1 MGIAMWVTRF
11 GAAPG
16 ERQDE
21 GNVPWE
27 PPVDL
32 LTPSDTPL
40 LHGVDPYDDTV
51 FNKRQCERLTREVAF
66 LRSQS
71 LEPGQ
76 DDMLGELDRLLR
88 QFSLSP
94 HRYLLFNG
102 D

>member
-1 MGIAMWVTRF
+1 MWVTQF

-21 GNVPWE
+21 GNLPWS
-27 PPVDL
+27 PPDGL
-32 LTPSDTPL
+32 LTLRETPL
-40 LHGVDPYDDTV
+40 LYGVDPYDDTV
-51 FNKRQCERLTREVAF
+51 FNRRQCEQLSREVAF

-71 LEPGQ
+71 LEGNQP
-76 DDMLGELDRLLR
+76 DMLTELDRLLGQVNR
-88 QFSLSP
+88 SP